1 MRALFRLAFRLV
13 ILLVLLLVAG
23 VLLRNPIVRGI
34 AQYRLSRQTGLEVTI
49 GKVDIGLL
57 SPRITVENLVVYNS
71 ADFGGSPLVEVPE
84 LHLEYDRGALFSRLI
99 HFRLVRLNFARG
111 TVVEDK
117 AGRLNLE
124 VLQRQMEKT
133 GGGGGGGS
141 GGGGTNRTPST
152 HYKFLGVDTL
162 NLTLGHVDFLSMKTP
177 ARVDTLNIGLHNRVL
192 TDIKSGADLE
202 GVYLWILL
210 RNGIDVISKDTSN
223 PNNPWP
229 YWRAR
234 LAAMSKKQP

>member
-1 MRALFRLAFRLV
+1 MRALFRLAFRLLM
-13 ILLVLLLVAG
+13 LLVLLAVAG
-23 VLLRNPIVRGI
+23 VLLRNPIIREI

-49 GKVDIGLL
+49 GRVDIGLL
-57 SPRITVENLVVYNS
+57 SPRITVEDFVIYNS
-71 ADFGGSPLVEVPE
+71 ADFGGSPLMEVPE
-84 LHLEYDRGALFSRLI
+84 LHLEYDRDALFSRQL

-133 GGGGGGGS
+133 GV
-141 GGGGTNRTPST
+141 GGGGTNHTPSI

-177 ARVDTLNIGLHNRVL
+177 ARVDTLNIGLHNRIL
-192 TDIKSGADLE
+192 TDIKSGGDLE

-234 LAAMSKKQP
+234 LEAMTKRQP

>member
-1 MRALFRLAFRLV
+1 VRALFRLAFRLV

-23 VLLRNPIVRGI
+23 VLLRNPIVREL

-49 GKVDIGLL
+49 GSLDIGLL
-57 SPRITVENLVVYNS
+57 SPRVTIENLVIYNS
-71 ADFGGSPLVEVPE
+71 ADFGGSPLVELPE
-84 LHLEYDRGALFSRLI
+84 LHLEYDRDALFSRQL
-99 HFRLVRLNFARG
+99 HFRLIRLNFARG

-124 VLQRQMEKT
+124 VLQRQLAGT
-133 GGGGGGGS
+133 AGS
-141 GGGGTNRTPST
+141 GGSGGTNRTQSAA
-152 HYKFLGVDTL
+152 YKFLGVDTL

-192 TDIKSGADLE
+192 TGIKSGADLE

-210 RNGIDVISKDTSN
+210 RNGIDIISKDTGN

-234 LAAMSKKQP
+234 LEAMSKKQP